1 MEILSLGEKIK
12 KKRKALNMTLKDLAK
27 DRITPGQISLVESG
41 RSNPSM
47 DLLEYLSLNLNT
59 TVEYLI
65 ESEDSQAEKIS
76 KYYSDLAQSYILN
89 GNYEKAESYIDLAY
103 DYAEKYNLEY
113 RKAKVLFLRGKVNV
127 SKGNLDLAQQ
137 FFLSSNIIFI
147 KNNKYEEIVLT
158 FLNLGIITLKLNS
171 YHSACSYLRQAEKVY
186 LDNHIGN
193 EYLIG
198 EIYYFMSKAFFL
210 VEDLERS
217 KEYAYL
223 AKERFNGVYD
233 KETYAKNLLEISER
247 YGENEDISNA
257 LKYSSK
263 TLEVYNEIQHLKN
276 VAEIE
281 NNLGKLFFK
290 FENFDES
297 FKRYKLAK
305 ENISPNDKVK
315 IVETNLNICKNHLKL
330 KNIDKCKR
338 LLEDIYNDITED
350 NIQGRIDYN
359 LVRYRIYIIREEYK
373 KAEDILV
380 ETYGYAKSKEA
391 LERAAG
397 LAIMIAKYYTDKKE
411 IETASRYLDEGVQLF
426 RKLKIIEN

>member
-1 MEILSLGEKIK
+1 M
-12 KKRKALNMTLKDLAK
+12 
-27 DRITPGQISLVESG
+27 
-41 RSNPSM
+41 
-47 DLLEYLSLNLNT
+47 
-59 TVEYLI
+59 
-65 ESEDSQAEKIS
+65 
-76 KYYSDLAQSYILN
+76 
-89 GNYEKAESYIDLAY
+89 
-103 DYAEKYNLEY
+103 
-113 RKAKVLFLRGKVNV
+113 
-127 SKGNLDLAQQ
+127 
-137 FFLSSNIIFI
+137 
-147 KNNKYEEIVLT
+147 
-158 FLNLGIITLKLNS
+158 
-171 YHSACSYLRQAEKVY
+171 
-186 LDNHIGN
+186 
-193 EYLIG
+193 
-198 EIYYFMSKAFFL
+198 
-210 VEDLERS
+210 
-217 KEYAYL
+217 
-223 AKERFNGVYD
+223 
-233 KETYAKNLLEISER
+233 
-247 YGENEDISNA
+247 
-257 LKYSSK
+257 
-263 TLEVYNEIQHLKN
+263 
-276 VAEIE
+276 
-281 NNLGKLFFK
+281 GKLFFK

-330 KNIDKCKR
+330 KNIDKCER